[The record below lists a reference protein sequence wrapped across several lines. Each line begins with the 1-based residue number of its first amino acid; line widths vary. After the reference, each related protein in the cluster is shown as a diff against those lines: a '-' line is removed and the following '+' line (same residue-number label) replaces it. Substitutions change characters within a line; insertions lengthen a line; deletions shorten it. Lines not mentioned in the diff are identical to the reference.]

1 MPFLEIDG
9 GRLFYE
15 EQGEGN
21 PPLVF
26 VHGLACA
33 QVDWDHQLGRFRAT
47 HHTVSH
53 DQRGHGRS
61 VDCES
66 GFDIEHFGADVAALM
81 AHLELPPAVLIGHSM
96 GCRVVLECARIAPAR
111 VAGLVLIDGS
121 RLASADPQ
129 AARTRLLGGVE
140 DRGYEAFIDGFFSQ
154 MFTDSSDAAT
164 REAIVA
170 RARRLPKSVILE
182 LLSSGVFWDCDVVQ
196 PALECV
202 KVPMTVIQS
211 TYLNEHRQRVSL
223 EPGESTPWLELVT
236 ALVPHA
242 RIEILPGIGHF
253 AMLEAPDEVNRHIE
267 SLLDRLAC
275 K

>member
-1 MPFLEIDG
+1 MSFFEIDG

-15 EQGEGN
+15 DQGEGN
-21 PPLVF
+21 PPMVF

-33 QVDWDHQLGRFRAT
+33 QVDWRYQLGRFRAT
-47 HHTVSH
+47 HRVVSH

-111 VAGLVLIDGS
+111 VAALVIIDGS

-129 AARTRLLGGVE
+129 AARKKLLSTIQAT
-140 DRGYEAFIDGFFSQ
+140 GYEAFIDEFFSQ
-154 MFTDSSDAAT
+154 MFTDSSDAPT

-170 RARRLPKSVILE
+170 RAKRLPQTVVLE
-182 LLSSGVFWDCDVVQ
+182 LLSNGVLWDSNVVQ
-196 PALECV
+196 PALESV
-202 KVPMTVIQS
+202 KVPLTVIQS

-223 EPGESTPWLELVT
+223 EPGESTPWLELAK

-242 RIEILPGIGHF
+242 HIEIVPGIGHF

-267 SLLDRLAC
+267 SLLGRIAGN
-275 K
+275 